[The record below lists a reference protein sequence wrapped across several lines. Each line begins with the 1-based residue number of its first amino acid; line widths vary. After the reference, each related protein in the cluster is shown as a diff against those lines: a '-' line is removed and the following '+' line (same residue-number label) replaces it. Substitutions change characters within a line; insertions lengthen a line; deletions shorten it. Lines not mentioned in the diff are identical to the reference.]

1 MKRIDLKWMGIIE
14 QVGIRARKIILN
26 QDRSRKRKRRFYYRY
41 KEGLERLGNE
51 LLKNVEGVII

>member
-1 MKRIDLKWMGIIE
+1 MGIIE

-41 KEGLERLGNE
+41 KEGLRRLGNE
-51 LLKNVEGVII
+51 LLKNVEEGVII